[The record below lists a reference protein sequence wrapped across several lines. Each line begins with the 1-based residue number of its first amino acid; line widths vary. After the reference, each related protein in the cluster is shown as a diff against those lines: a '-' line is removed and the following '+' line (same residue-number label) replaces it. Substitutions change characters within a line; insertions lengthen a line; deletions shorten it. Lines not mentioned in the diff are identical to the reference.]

1 VPSSPPR
8 AQRTEAG
15 RAASFMT
22 AESASRSVLSMR
34 NDDREVSR
42 MSRWFREFA
51 AESAIPRDRAADLE
65 LCLNEVVA
73 NIIQH
78 AYADDRE
85 HEIRIELERAA
96 GELRATIEDDGRPF
110 DPRNSPLPE
119 PAPSLEST
127 RIGGWGIPIVR
138 ALAGQILHERRDGK
152 NRVTL
157 AFRF

>member
-1 VPSSPPR
+1 
-8 AQRTEAG
+8 
-15 RAASFMT
+15 MT
-22 AESASRSVLSMR
+22 AESTSRSHLSIR
-34 NDDREVSR
+34 NDDRELSR

-51 AESAIPRDRAADLE
+51 AERAIPLISAADLE
-65 LCLNEVVA
+65 LCLNELVT
-73 NIIQH
+73 NIIHH
-78 AYADDRE
+78 AYEDDRD

-110 DPRNSPLPE
+110 DPLNSPLSE
-119 PAPSLEST
+119 PARSLERA

-138 ALAGQILHERRDGK
+138 ALAGHMLHERRDGK